1 MLLDDF
7 NESREQGQGQENLP
21 QDGQSA
27 ESNQWLG
34 ALFAGMIGIHEQL
47 DQKVMLQVIGERIMT
62 VEEAVDILNRAQMAN
77 IALMKSV
84 VERLNNAQNTITSL
98 EKRLMVLEAA

>member
-7 NESREQGQGQENLP
+7 NDNREQEQENIP
-21 QDGQSA
+21 QAGQNG

-34 ALFAGMIGIHEQL
+34 ALFAGMISIHEQL
-47 DQKVMLQVIGERIMT
+47 DQKVMMQVMGERIMT
-62 VEEAVDILNRAQMAN
+62 IEEAVDILNRAQMAN

-84 VERLNNAQNTITSL
+84 VERLNTAQNTITTL
-98 EKRLMVLEAA
+98 EKRLNVLEAA